1 MIKRSI
7 ARRYAQALLELTE
20 GDPGIVA
27 DRLQEFDGVLQAN
40 PVLKE
45 VLISP
50 AFRLEE
56 RKKVFDQLIKKLGW
70 TRPLDRFLWYLVE
83 HRRMAWLGV
92 IAECF
97 IAMVDQREGRIRVQ
111 VTSARPLDKK
121 TSAELKKALT
131 EGLKGEVVLE
141 PTVDESLLAGI
152 SVRVGDLVIDG
163 SLKTQMEKLRDILT
177 RRSA

>member
-1 MIKRSI
+1 VIKRSI
-7 ARRYAQALLELTE
+7 ARRYAQALIELVE

-56 RKKVFDQLIKKLGW
+56 RKRVFEQLIKKLGW

-83 HRRMAWLGV
+83 HRRMAWLSV

-97 IAMVDQREGRIRVQ
+97 VAMVDERQGRIRVQ
-111 VTSARPLDKK
+111 VMSARPLDKK
-121 TSAELKKALT
+121 TTAQLKKALT
-131 EGLKGEVVLE
+131 EGLEGKVVLE
-141 PTVDESLLAGI
+141 RVVDESLLAGI
-152 SVRVGDLVIDG
+152 TVRVGDLVIDG
-163 SLKTQMEKLRDILT
+163 SLKTQMDKLRDILT
-177 RRSA
+177 HRSV